1 MRILG
6 NRFNGICG
14 AVAVLSTLAGCS
26 EPAIEPAATAVVT
39 PETTPVISAVAD
51 PASGAPIVPTPIDDA
66 DKALAEEVGVAKAG
80 QVAAAPS
87 DYTPPFPERV
97 DLFVAPKRQGGASS
111 MQGEGQDAVELLG
124 FIRLDRPQVVL
135 SVNGQIV
142 PIDEGATQ
150 YGIEVI
156 SIQPPM
162 VVLQRGRQRWQ
173 ASLEN

>member
-6 NRFNGICG
+6 NRFLGVCG
-14 AVAVLSTLAGCS
+14 ALAALSILTGCS
-26 EPAIEPAATAVVT
+26 ERVIES
-39 PETTPVISAVAD
+39 TTPVAVTAEAAPAMAPTPDPPNSAA
-51 PASGAPIVPTPIDDA
+51 IVPTPSDAAGNGLAEKADIANA
-66 DKALAEEVGVAKAG
+66 DKVP
-80 QVAAAPS
+80 APS

-124 FIRLDRPQVVL
+124 FIRLDRPKVVL